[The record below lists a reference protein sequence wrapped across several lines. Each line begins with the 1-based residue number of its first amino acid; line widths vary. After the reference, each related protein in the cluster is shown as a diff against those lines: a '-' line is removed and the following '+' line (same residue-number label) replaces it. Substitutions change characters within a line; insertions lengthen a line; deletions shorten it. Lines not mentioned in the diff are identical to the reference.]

1 MTDTNDESQEIK
13 TPPQDK
19 TSKKISE
26 YVLEGLAKNRRFK
39 FLLVGRTGVGKSSTI
54 NRLIGKEVA
63 TVNDFEPETVEVKEY
78 NSDIDGVPFTV
89 VDTPGLADDL
99 DEFRKDQKYL
109 DSIRSQ
115 VKKIDCLFFVT
126 RLDDTR
132 VSRDEKQAIK
142 VISEELEPNEGASSI
157 WENSV
162 IVFTFAN
169 NVQSSKYSNTL
180 EKRTKLIQKETTMNY
195 VGQAWAR
202 SVLKPH

>member
-142 VISEELEPNEGASSI
+142 VISEELEPNEGDSSI